1 MALQVEQAIDDSVGA
16 QEALGVPGRTG
27 VVASPC
33 DRDEYLVDEERLA
46 EPRMTALESLR
57 E

>member
-1 MALQVEQAIDDSVGA
+1 VALQVEQAVDDSVGA
-16 QEALGVPGRTG
+16 QEALGVPGRTE
-27 VVASPC
+27 VVASPR